1 MPQTCLRITE
11 LAFIEGDK
19 EGFTKHNVGDHML
32 MGVAIWSWYT
42 RRIFTKVFTAL
53 LPVLP
58 LCQVLPV
65 QQHSVGSVGDV
76 SCAVKGLCL
85 IPEWIKGRRR
95 LCSLTLKKRF
105 EPTDSFWTSS
115 EEHLHP
121 SKSIKSQKKLF
132 LSQCYVVI
140 SGRMHKLYRFGSH

>member
-1 MPQTCLRITE
+1 MTKTYLRVTE

-19 EGFTKHNVGDHML
+19 EGFTKHSVGDHML
-32 MGVAIWSWYT
+32 LGVAIWSWST
-42 RRIFTKVFTAL
+42 RRIFTKVFAAL
-53 LPVLP
+53 LPMLP

-65 QQHSVGSVGDV
+65 QQHSVGSAGDV
-76 SCAVKGLCL
+76 SCGVKGLCL
-85 IPEWIKGRRR
+85 IPKWIKGRWR

-115 EEHLHP
+115 EEHFYP

-140 SGRMHKLYRFGSH
+140 SGRMHKLCCFGSH